1 MKQST
6 VFVFIA
12 LLLLGYQDA
21 NAQQAQ
27 NPWLIGRWDGKIE
40 GFTGQGGTARMLT
53 VNTISTAGAI
63 VSLWGIPP
71 QTRARVE
78 VKADGSQVSVLVP
91 SSKST
96 VELTRE
102 SDDVLVGKIVFTSG
116 RQFPIKLTKK
126 KLSNQFDGEYSG
138 TSSVG
143 HGCMSGQYHMTVKDS
158 LITGWFRFHITKSG
172 IANQTLSAD
181 GEITGE
187 VHSDSSALIE
197 LRGPRNSQF
206 SGTFTGSEL
215 KAIDH
220 GFGNR
225 ACSYELTLRLIE
237 FKIKNKIIA
246 RAPLS
251 WRWA

>member
-21 NAQQAQ
+21 NADQTQSL
-27 NPWLIGRWDGKIE
+27 WVIGRWDGKIE
-40 GFTGQGGTARMLT
+40 GFKGEGGPARMLR
-53 VNTISTAGAI
+53 VNNISTEGAI

-102 SDDVLVGKIVFTSG
+102 SDDVLVGNIVFTSG

-143 HGCMSGQYHMTVKDS
+143 RGCMSGQYHMTVKDS

-187 VHSDSSALIE
+187 VHSDSSVLIE

-237 FKIKNKIIA
+237 FKLKNKII
-246 RAPLS
+246 
-251 WRWA
+251 